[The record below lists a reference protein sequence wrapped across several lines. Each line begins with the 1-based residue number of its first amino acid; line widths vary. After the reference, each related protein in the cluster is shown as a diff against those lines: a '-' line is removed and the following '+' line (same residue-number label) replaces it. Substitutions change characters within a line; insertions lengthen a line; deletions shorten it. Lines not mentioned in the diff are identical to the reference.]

1 MSSSNANNTTTEM
14 NAKQQT
20 DSEYIQS
27 NTRNLILKVLE
38 DAFAT
43 IHIYLKDGTLSKTFS
58 SPLLREIQQEL
69 IAELKPSQM
78 SSTTTATEM
87 NTTFMIKKM
96 ETQEKLIAILKEQL
110 ADARRPFDEKWKERE
125 AEIHAQYSDDYADG
139 GEGYERIKDELWD
152 TLRDD
157 IRDELKDEISN
168 M

>member
-1 MSSSNANNTTTEM
+1 MSSSNANNTTEM

-20 DSEYIQS
+20 DSEY
-27 NTRNLILKVLE
+27 LILKYPEQYEKVVE

-43 IHIYLKDGTLSKTFS
+43 IHIYLKAKRQTDTEMPAIIISKMKNQDT
-58 SPLLREIQQEL
+58 L
-69 IAELKPSQM
+69 IAM
-78 SSTTTATEM
+78 
-87 NTTFMIKKM
+87 
-96 ETQEKLIAILKEQL
+96 LKEQL

-125 AEIHAQYSDDYADG
+125 AEIHAQYDEDYADG
-139 GEGYERIKDELWD
+139 GEGFERIKDELWD

>member
-1 MSSSNANNTTTEM
+1 MSSSNANNTTEM

-20 DSEYIQS
+20 DSEY
-27 NTRNLILKVLE
+27 LILKYPEQYEKVVE

-58 SPLLREIQQEL
+58 SPLLNEIQQEL

-78 SSTTTATEM
+78 APRSAAFI
-87 NTTFMIKKM
+87 NKKM
-96 ETQEKLIAILKEQL
+96 ETQEKLIDILKEQL

-125 AEIHAQYSDDYADG
+125 AEIHAQYDEDYADG
-139 GEGYERIKDELWD
+139 GEGFERIKDELWD

>member
-14 NAKQQT
+14 PAIIVSKMKNQEEMIAM
-20 DSEYIQS
+20 
-27 NTRNLILKVLE
+27 LE
-38 DAFAT
+38 MYE
-43 IHIYLKDGTLSKTFS
+43 IIYENKMPAIIVSKMKNQ
-58 SPLLREIQQEL
+58 EEL
-69 IAELKPSQM
+69 IAM
-78 SSTTTATEM
+78 
-87 NTTFMIKKM
+87 
-96 ETQEKLIAILKEQL
+96 LKEQL

-125 AEIHAQYSDDYADG
+125 AEIHAQYDEDYADG

>member
-27 NTRNLILKVLE
+27 NTRNLILKVVE

-78 SSTTTATEM
+78 APRSTA
-87 NTTFMIKKM
+87 FMIKKL
-96 ETQEKLIAILKEQL
+96 ETQEGLIAILKEQL

-125 AEIHAQYSDDYADG
+125 AEIHAQYDEDYADG